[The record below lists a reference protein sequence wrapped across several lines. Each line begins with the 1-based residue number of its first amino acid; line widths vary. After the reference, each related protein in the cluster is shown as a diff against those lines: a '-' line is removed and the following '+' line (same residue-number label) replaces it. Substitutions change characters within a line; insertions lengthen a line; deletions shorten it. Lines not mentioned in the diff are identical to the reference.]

1 VSGEI
6 TNNMFRKDKQRDY
19 FTDKAKQEGY
29 PARSVYKLKEIDKK
43 YNLIKPDDRVLDLGC
58 APGSWLIYLAQKIGD
73 KGEVIGLDIGE
84 LKIDLKPNMKFIKQ
98 DIMLLADKD
107 LENLGKFNAA
117 VSDAAPFT
125 SGIRDLDT
133 DRSFQISQKAF
144 DIAEKTLLAKGNF
157 LCKIFESQ
165 DSHILMKQIEQK
177 FDFVKIFRPRAVTK
191 NSREIYIVA
200 KGYKGRFF

>member
-98 DIMLLADKD
+98 DILLLADKD

-125 SGIRDLDT
+125 SGIKHLDAE
-133 DRSFQISQKAF
+133 RSFQISQKAF
-144 DIAEKTLLAKGNF
+144 DIAEKVLLSKGNF

-165 DSHILMKQIEQK
+165 DSHILIKQIEKK
-177 FDFVKIFRPRAVTK
+177 FDFLKIFRPRAVTK